1 MALFHSWGR
10 CSLKMNQRAQRHPVS
25 SFHPPPHELHNQWVN
40 TLPLSDFPQHSRA
53 KTTARHLLTPALE
66 SLTIVPHLLALS
78 LQQWLQMPQKQERL
92 LHPFPEFPMD
102 TLRGWLFRLLK
113 KKKKRISKLQKH
125 SQWDL
130 YSIGSFRLQEQ
141 GRPIVLPSL
150 MGVYCEDKQD
160 ADLAAAHTAGP
171 HRELLVARH
180 CPGWTWSSWPA
191 MQLLSWLNS
200 IPSLCLGSFT
210 FKREMIII
218 PISLACWE
226 D

>member
-1 MALFHSWGR
+1 MSKYPSPLRFPTAFTGKDHS
-10 CSLKMNQRAQRHPVS
+10 
-25 SFHPPPHELHNQWVN
+25 
-40 TLPLSDFPQHSRA
+40 
-53 KTTARHLLTPALE
+53 PAFAYT
-66 SLTIVPHLLALS
+66 SPGVPHYCSPSVGSVSPTMIANASKTGAASSSLS
-78 LQQWLQMPQKQERL
+78 WIPYGYIKGLII
-92 LHPFPEFPMD
+92 PFI
-102 TLRGWLFRLLK
+102 K

-141 GRPIVLPSL
+141 GRPIVLPLL